1 MSIKRVGF
9 AAGFL
14 IAAVGSAS
22 AEIVTAPTPV
32 ACVASALQE
41 YFGTTIVDAVATQRA
56 EKTEI
61 VAADANAPADV
72 TVSNDAFAT
81 PTVSLSDPRQDL
93 TDFAMQFVDVRYR
106 RGGHAPSTGFD
117 CSGFVHYV
125 FAQVLGIDLPANSVG
140 QYEVGKQVAR
150 SDMMTGDLVFFK
162 TRGKRISHV
171 GIYLG
176 EGRFIHSPTT
186 GERVRVDNLSA
197 QYWAHHFAGAR
208 RPATFI

>member
-14 IAAVGSAS
+14 IAAMGSAS
-22 AEIVTAPTPV
+22 AEIVTAPAPV
-32 ACVASALQE
+32 ACVASALQD
-41 YFGTTIVDAVATQRA
+41 YFGATVVDAIASPRAAKTEPAADSDESSDSIVLDDPIATQA
-56 EKTEI
+56 
-61 VAADANAPADV
+61 VAV
-72 TVSNDAFAT
+72 
-81 PTVSLSDPRQDL
+81 SDPRQDL

-106 RGGHAPSTGFD
+106 RGGRAPSTGFD

-125 FAQVLGIDLPANSVG
+125 FSQVLGIDLPQNSVG

-150 SDMMTGDLVFFK
+150 TDMKTGDLVFFK
-162 TRGKRISHV
+162 IRGKRISHV

>member
-9 AAGFL
+9 AAGFF

-22 AEIVTAPTPV
+22 AEIVTPPAPV
-32 ACVASALQE
+32 ACVASVLQD
-41 YFGTTIVDAVATQRA
+41 YFGATSIVDAIAVMRDDKAEVAGTDADSRDADSA
-56 EKTEI
+56 EA
-61 VAADANAPADV
+61 VASNAV
-72 TVSNDAFAT
+72 EV
-81 PTVSLSDPRQDL
+81 SDPRQDL
-93 TDFAMQFVDVRYR
+93 SDFAMQFVDVRYR

-125 FAQVLGIDLPANSVG
+125 FAQVLGIDLPQNSMG
-140 QYEVGKQVAR
+140 QYQVGKQIAR
-150 SDMMTGDLVFFK
+150 TDMMTGDLVFFK
-162 TRGKRISHV
+162 THGKHISHV

-186 GERVRVDNLSA
+186 GERVRVDNLAS
-197 QYWAHHFAGAR
+197 QYWARRFAGAR